1 MLARF
6 YFAHDATVAT
16 KLIAL
21 TKIATGEGWTMLDEN
36 NGKLSDE
43 EKIDRAARHEELRFY
58 KKQQWAVATAG
69 VILLGALLTT
79 AFNVHITALDKLL
92 ILILIALALSADW
105 FVLDKLEEG
114 IVGFRRTLGP
124 ADAVIHGREISGLLK
139 FILVASGL
147 VVAWAVVFKLPL

>member
-1 MLARF
+1 
-6 YFAHDATVAT
+6 
-16 KLIAL
+16 L
-21 TKIATGEGWTMLDEN
+21 TKIATGEGWAMSDEN

-58 KKQQWAVATAG
+58 NKQQWAVATAG

-79 AFNVHITALDKLL
+79 AFNVHITALDKFL
-92 ILILIALALSADW
+92 ILILIALAISADW
-105 FVLDKLEEG
+105 FVIDNLEES
-114 IVGFRRTLGP
+114 IVGVRRALGP

-139 FILVASGL
+139 SILCASGL